1 MTLFSG
7 FETSFSIYTNQKFG
21 FNESEN
27 NLLFFIIGIA
37 AFFIQGSFTK
47 ISIKSINNAIVIA
60 LFCIGLGLTLTNIL
74 QPKLPSLSALIF
86 LLFGMAILNT
96 HLPAE
101 LSNLSKNKGFILG
114 TYESIGGIARII
126 GPLVIFTTIYKNL
139 TSIYLFM
146 GSVAFTTLIIFL
158 IIQYLF
164 NVTINK
170 IKRLN

>member
-27 NLLFFIIGIA
+27 SLLFFIIGIA

-60 LFCIGLGLTLTNIL
+60 LFCIGLGLTLTNVL
-74 QPKLPSLSALIF
+74 QPKLPSLGALIF

-139 TSIYLFM
+139 TIIYLIM

-164 NVTINK
+164 KVTMK
-170 IKRLN
+170 